1 MSIDRK
7 ILLLKDLITKL
18 GYKRLTEIQLQAFPK
33 ILLSDNDILISAPTG
48 SGKTEAAV
56 IPSIAKFIDNLAP
69 ISILYITPLR
79 ALNRDI
85 TRRLASIGEILKLY
99 VDVWHGDT
107 SQSNR
112 KKILKS
118 PPNILVT
125 TPESLQVLLVRQEFT
140 DFLKNLKTIIVDELQ
155 EIISSERGVEL
166 ILLLERI
173 DKKLNRHVRRI
184 AISSPLEALDRIS
197 RYFFGNHK
205 YEIIIARASS
215 KVYDIDVKMSST
227 TYENG
232 IFDITDVANV
242 INNIANSNM
251 YRQIL
256 VFTNTRVSAEELG
269 FYLASQQSNS
279 MNKIGL
285 HHGSLSRNIRELIEE
300 KFKHG
305 DIKLVVSTSSLE
317 LGIDI
322 GTVDLVIQ
330 YLSPRQAIKLIQR
343 VGRSGHRE
351 DLVSKGII
359 VVPPIVTELLESIV
373 IARRTRNRILEP
385 LDLHYNSL
393 DVLAHQII
401 GIAIEYEKINP
412 IEIWNIISSVQP
424 YNNIEIEKIEK
435 IINLLNSIGMLKC
448 SENYCEVTKKGYIYY
463 LTTNMI
469 PDTTHF
475 HAKSII
481 DDKIIGTLDEDFVV
495 TCNIGDTIVLGGKVW
510 NIANIDLERRIVWLS
525 PPESS
530 ESITLPKWVGENI
543 PVYRN
548 VARETCAFIR
558 RFCNCIND
566 KCLDNLY
573 NFYSINNEVRTFLE
587 KYRDK
592 ICRIHPSDSQLTVEI
607 SYINSLNQTII
618 GFYHCLGTRASEA
631 FSLLVSAIIKQLLGL
646 STSYKSHQLGSIIL
660 INGIL
665 TSESLSAMLKK
676 LIYLA
681 KNEDI
686 IKEILFKEIKNT
698 HIFKWKLIEVA
709 RKFGIISKDADA
721 SEIKRMF
728 EGLMHIDLV
737 VEETLREIL
746 TDNIDIDE
754 VIKYLKSL
762 IGKRIRII
770 KSLNPSPYLVEL
782 SSLGTFGS
790 IIKSSLLPK
799 DVLIELARRRLL
811 ERNVKLMCSLCYN
824 IWEINIKDTLSKCSD
839 VFKCY
844 ITCPQCGS
852 RAITIVNEEEKPNK
866 IKEILNKI
874 KKGLELKE
882 EERHIV
888 EKHRKIINMIM
899 ENGLAFIIALQGRGI
914 GIEYAKKILARS
926 KDLNDLI
933 MNIVEQEKIYLRTS
947 QYWT

>member
-7 ILLLKDLITKL
+7 ILLLKDFAIKL
-18 GYKRLTEIQLQAFPK
+18 GYKKLTEIQIQAFPK

-48 SGKTEAAV
+48 SGKTEAAI
-56 IPSIAKFIDNLAP
+56 IPSIIKFIDNLAP

-85 TRRLASIGEILKLY
+85 ARRLTNIGKILGLY

-125 TPESLQVLLVRQEFT
+125 TPESLQILLVRQEFN
-140 DFLKNLKTIIVDELQ
+140 DFLKNLKTIIIDELQ

-173 DKKLNRHVRRI
+173 DRRLNRHIRRI
-184 AISSPLEALDRIS
+184 AISSPLEDLDKIS

-205 YEIIIARASS
+205 YEIIVARTSS
-215 KVYDIDVKMSST
+215 KVYDIDVKLSST
-227 TYENG
+227 SYENG
-232 IFDITDVANV
+232 IFNITDVVNV
-242 INNIANSNM
+242 INNIINSNV

-256 VFTNTRVSAEELG
+256 VFTNTRASAEELG
-269 FYLASQQSNS
+269 FYLTLEQNNYI
-279 MNKIGL
+279 NKIGL
-285 HHGSLSRNIRELIEE
+285 HHGSLSRNIRETVEE
-300 KFKHG
+300 KIKYG
-305 DIKLVVSTSSLE
+305 DIRLVVSTSSLE

-322 GTVDLVIQ
+322 GTIDLVIQ

-343 VGRSGHRE
+343 VGRAGHRE

-359 VVPPIVTELLESIV
+359 VVPPVITELLESIV
-373 IARRTRNRILEP
+373 IARRARNKVLEP

-401 GIAIEYEKINP
+401 GIAIEYGKINP
-412 IEIWNIISSVQP
+412 VEIWNIISLTQP

-435 IINLLNSIGMLKC
+435 IINLLNNIGMLKC
-448 SENYCEVTKKGYIYY
+448 NKDYCKATKKGYIYY

-481 DDKIIGTLDEDFVV
+481 DDKIIGTLDENFVV
-495 TCNIGDTIVLGGKVW
+495 TCNIGDAIVLGGKVW
-510 NIANIDLERRIVWLS
+510 NITNIDLERRIVWLS

-543 PVYRN
+543 PVYRS

-558 RFCNCIND
+558 RFCNCVND
-566 KCLDNLY
+566 KCLDDLY
-573 NFYSINNEVRTFLE
+573 NFYSINNEIRTFLE
-587 KYRDK
+587 KYKDK
-592 ICRIHPSDSQLTVEI
+592 ICKIHPSDSQLTVEI
-607 SYINSLNQTII
+607 SYINSVNQSII
-618 GFYHCLGTRASEA
+618 GFYHCLGTKASEA

-665 TSESLSAMLKK
+665 TSKSLSAILKK
-676 LIYLA
+676 LISLA

-709 RKFGIISKDADA
+709 RRFGIISKNAEA

-737 VEETLREIL
+737 VEEAVREISI
-746 TDNIDIDE
+746 DNIDIDK

-762 IGKRIRII
+762 VGKKIKII
-770 KSLNPSPYLVEL
+770 KSSNPSPYLVEL
-782 SSLGTFGS
+782 SMLGTFS
-790 IIKSSLLPK
+790 NIIKSSLLPK
-799 DVLIELARRRLL
+799 DVLIELAKRRLL

-824 IWEINIKDTLSKCSD
+824 VWEINIKDTLSKCND
-839 VFKCY
+839 IFRCY
-844 ITCPQCGS
+844 ITCPHCGS
-852 RAITIVNEEEKPNK
+852 KAITIIDEEEKLGK
-866 IKEILNKI
+866 IKEILGKI
-874 KKGLELKE
+874 KKGLKLKE
-882 EERHIV
+882 EEEYIA
-888 EKHRKIINMIM
+888 EKHRKIINMVI
-899 ENGLAFIIALQGRGI
+899 ENGLAFIIALQGRGV
-914 GIEYAKKILARS
+914 GVEYAKKILAKS

-947 QYWT
+947 QYWS